1 MSNLMSEAELIL
13 KIEQFRWLLRG
24 AIKTAI
30 QRNPKLRR
38 WVQEPDIRQEV
49 LLRLLKAV
57 RVTEI
62 HSDAHFIHL
71 LLLQLRRT
79 IIDFHRNIY
88 GPNGWAINLKSDPD
102 AIQKDKLTLENRLVD
117 RFSSGEPITVEEWI
131 DFHLSIEKLSED
143 EQKVFQMMFYGQL
156 TDLKVAELLG
166 CSDRTVRRL
175 WRNARLKLQQMINE
189 KRSS

>member
-1 MSNLMSEAELIL
+1 M
-13 KIEQFRWLLRG
+13 
-24 AIKTAI
+24 
-30 QRNPKLRR
+30 
-38 WVQEPDIRQEV
+38 
-49 LLRLLKAV
+49 
-57 RVTEI
+57 
-62 HSDAHFIHL
+62 
-71 LLLQLRRT
+71 
-79 IIDFHRNIY
+79 
-88 GPNGWAINLKSDPD
+88 NLKSDPD

-189 KRSS
+189 KRSG